1 MRRQTRPSSNGH
13 PRPQGPA
20 QSTAPD
26 VFRSFDD
33 ASTWQILR
41 RLLVYLGRGLRLR
54 CPECGVSRVFVPAL
68 QTRTLRDWITPL
80 DGCPRCGYAYE
91 REGGYFLLAVWGVHY
106 FTVTGLGLAAGLV
119 IDRLVPMRLW
129 VLALVVTV
137 PTVLF
142 GVWFARYAK
151 SIYLAIDHFFD
162 PHVKPPA
169 PDARPP
175 GVGD

>member
-20 QSTAPD
+20 RSTAPD

-68 QTRTLRDWITPL
+68 KTRGLRDWITPL
-80 DGCPRCGYAYE
+80 DGCPRCGYPYE

-106 FTVTGLGLAAGLV
+106 FTVTGLGLAAAGT
-119 IDRLVPMRLW
+119 
-129 VLALVVTV
+129 A
-137 PTVLF
+137 F
-142 GVWFARYAK
+142 
-151 SIYLAIDHFFD
+151 
-162 PHVKPPA
+162 
-169 PDARPP
+169 
-175 GVGD
+175 